1 MPILMLGEVVTELK
15 LTSTDEVERA
25 LRFAKDTGSP
35 LGQALVAQE
44 IISPS
49 VLKAC
54 VQAQWML
61 SDQLLTVDECQ
72 AVVALVQRRKW
83 TFNDALLTL
92 GFYCEDSKGIRLG
105 ELLKAAGLLAP
116 ELVDKALERATSA
129 CLPLGRAIVSF
140 DFLEQATIDK
150 VLEIQKRLRLGEIV
164 LADALQEAGKLKVS
178 SQALSKT
185 SRILTRL
192 LIDAELATVED
203 VQSYH
208 TAAVTTGRGLAD
220 MLYLYSN
227 LPAQKLFVL
236 SSIARRIESGTLTYR
251 DGMKLTMQQKL
262 RCDKSVSPQAG
273 SSSNA
278 SASPSSAQPGKI
290 SLYVYLRMLDYL
302 NADKAQELIAFMTA
316 NRDVIERL
324 LSKHEIEQRE
334 RRLGGGPVVA
344 EPGSSW
350 KAKIRFCIESDSL
363 LHSCLLEAFPD
374 DHEKFVKAL
383 DLLQLVNSNC
393 LTLEESLF
401 WSHG

>member
-164 LADALQEAGKLKVS
+164 LADALQEAGKLRVS
-178 SQALSKT
+178 SQSLSKT

-192 LIDAELATVED
+192 LIDAELVTVED

-262 RCDKSVSPQAG
+262 CCDNSVSPH
-273 SSSNA
+273 A
-278 SASPSSAQPGKI
+278 SGQDGPRTALYQPGKI
-290 SLYVYLRMLDYL
+290 SFYVYLRMLDYL

-334 RRLGGGPVVA
+334 KQLGGGPVVA

-363 LHSCLLEAFPD
+363 LHGCLLEAFPGD
-374 DHEKFVKAL
+374 SEKFVKAL
-383 DLLQLVNSNC
+383 ELLQLVNSNC

>member
-1 MPILMLGEVVTELK
+1 MLGEVVTELK

-164 LADALQEAGKLKVS
+164 LADALQEAGKLRVS

-208 TAAVTTGRGLAD
+208 TAAVTTGCGLAD

-251 DGMKLTMQQKL
+251 DGMKLTMQQTL
-262 RCDKSVSPQAG
+262 RCDKRVSPQAG

-278 SASPSSAQPGKI
+278 SASPSS
-290 SLYVYLRMLDYL
+290 D
-302 NADKAQELIAFMTA
+302 
-316 NRDVIERL
+316 
-324 LSKHEIEQRE
+324 
-334 RRLGGGPVVA
+334 
-344 EPGSSW
+344 
-350 KAKIRFCIESDSL
+350 
-363 LHSCLLEAFPD
+363 
-374 DHEKFVKAL
+374 
-383 DLLQLVNSNC
+383 
-393 LTLEESLF
+393 
-401 WSHG
+401 

>member
-105 ELLKAAGLLAP
+105 ELLKGAGLLAP

-164 LADALQEAGKLKVS
+164 LADALKEAGKLRVS

-262 RCDKSVSPQAG
+262 RCDNSVSPQACVQEG
-273 SSSNA
+273 P
-278 SASPSSAQPGKI
+278 SAAFYQP
-290 SLYVYLRMLDYL
+290 
-302 NADKAQELIAFMTA
+302 
-316 NRDVIERL
+316 
-324 LSKHEIEQRE
+324 
-334 RRLGGGPVVA
+334 
-344 EPGSSW
+344 
-350 KAKIRFCIESDSL
+350 
-363 LHSCLLEAFPD
+363 CLLYTSRC
-374 DHEKFVKAL
+374 V
-383 DLLQLVNSNC
+383 
-393 LTLEESLF
+393 
-401 WSHG
+401 